1 MSQQYL
7 VLGNPLQDPDL
18 LESMQCQWQQLP
30 NWKSATMEGLTW
42 EGTAEENVRKY
53 INLIRVSTP

>member
-30 NWKSATMEGLTW
+30 NWKSATVEGLTW

-53 INLIRVSTP
+53 INLIRVSAP